1 MRGSPSTEQP
11 VGRQPIFNVPGAI
24 LAMLAVLV
32 AVHAGRSL
40 LADDLDDWLTLAL
53 AFIPARYSGA
63 ADQLPGGTLAA
74 LFSPL
79 THMLLHGD
87 WAHLGLNA
95 AWLLVFG
102 TIVARRL
109 GQARSVLFTIVT
121 GVVGALA
128 FLVFNWGAV
137 LPMVGASGAISG
149 LMGGAIRLLHAV
161 MRVGAM
167 RDIGVAA
174 NFVPLPGV
182 RETLRDRQVLIIVGV
197 TLATNLALGASG
209 SLLTPGSA
217 GIAWEAHLG
226 GFAVG
231 LLAFGVFDPGP
242 RPLPPNPQVSE
253 PHSEETPAA
262 RGPTGRN
269 GA

>member
-1 MRGSPSTEQP
+1 MRGFPSFERP
-11 VGRQPIFNVPGAI
+11 ADRQPIFNVPGAI
-24 LAMLAVLV
+24 LALLTVLI
-32 AVHAGRSL
+32 AIHAGRSL
-40 LADDLDDWLTLAL
+40 LPDDIDDWLTLAM

-63 ADQLPGGTLAA
+63 ADQMPGGVFAA
-74 LFSPL
+74 LSSPL
-79 THMLLHGD
+79 THMLVHGD
-87 WAHLGLNA
+87 WAHLALNA

-109 GQARSVLFTIVT
+109 GNVRSILFTLVT
-121 GVVGALA
+121 GIAGALA
-128 FLVFNWGAV
+128 FLVLHWGAW

-161 MRVGAM
+161 MTVGAM

-174 NFVPLPGV
+174 DFVELPSV
-182 RETLRDRQVLIIVGV
+182 RETLGDRQVLIIVGV

-209 SLLTPGSA
+209 SFLTPGSA

-231 LLAFGVFDPGP
+231 LLAFGLFDPGP
-242 RPLPPNPQVSE
+242 KRSPPPIPQVQRLSV
-253 PHSEETPAA
+253 
-262 RGPTGRN
+262 
-269 GA
+269 